1 MVVPSA
7 PVVATPEPF
16 ADIAEPDNDLWHFA
30 LAFYGRQ
37 DVSSA
42 CLVLQDKLGV
52 DVDILLFAIFAGVE
66 RGVTLDT
73 QELAAI
79 DGLVRGWR
87 TEIVQALRQIR
98 KRLKSGPFSSSA
110 TEELRN
116 RIKADEIKAEQIE
129 LAILAGWLER
139 QPTRRVDS
147 PVDAQSIPPM
157 VARYFAGKAEALHAP
172 DVADALQK
180 LKRAISAGKAGRLSG
195 R

>member
-7 PVVATPEPF
+7 PVVATPDPF

-42 CLVLQDKLGV
+42 CLVLQDQLGV
-52 DVDILLFAIFAGVE
+52 DIDILLFAIFAGVE
-66 RGVTLDT
+66 RGVALDM

-79 DGLVRGWR
+79 DSLVRGWR
-87 TEIVQALRQIR
+87 TEIVQPLRQIR

-129 LAILAGWLER
+129 LAMLAGWLER
-139 QPTRRVDS
+139 QPPRRVDP
-147 PVDAQSIPPM
+147 PVDALGIPLL
-157 VARYFAGKAEALHAP
+157 VARYFAGKTEALHAR
-172 DVADALQK
+172 DVNDALRK
-180 LKRAISAGKAGRLSG
+180 LMQAIGAGNASRSSG

>member
-1 MVVPSA
+1 MAAPSA
-7 PVVATPEPF
+7 PVATPDPF

-30 LAFYGRQ
+30 LSFYGRE

-42 CLVLQDKLGV
+42 CLVLQDQLGV
-52 DVDILLFAIFAGVE
+52 DVNILLFAIFAGIE
-66 RGVTLDT
+66 RGITLDM

-87 TEIVQALRQIR
+87 TDIVQVLRQIR
-98 KRLKSGPFSSSA
+98 KRLKSAPFSSSA

-129 LAILAGWLER
+129 LAMLAGWLER
-139 QPTRRVDS
+139 QPPRRVD
-147 PVDAQSIPPM
+147 PPIDALGILLL
-157 VARYFAGKAEALHAP
+157 VARYFAGKTEALHAR
-172 DVADALQK
+172 DVNDALRK
-180 LKRAISAGKAGRLSG
+180 LMQAIGAGNASRSSG